1 MGCKPSTPEAS
12 TSKEIARSVA
22 EKQKKEAQV
31 KKLLLL
37 GAGGSGKST
46 FFKQINEIHGKGLEK
61 AMEQNIKFNS
71 VLLNETAMEI
81 STKPSDVVVDGKL
94 AKQIELLWQTSEIQK
109 LFEHYTEREGN
120 GTIHPSTRWFFENL
134 ERISQKDYI
143 PSVED
148 VIRVRFRTTG

>member
-1 MGCKPSTPEAS
+1 M
-12 TSKEIARSVA
+12 R
-22 EKQKKEAQV
+22 
-31 KKLLLL
+31 
-37 GAGGSGKST
+37 
-46 FFKQINEIHGKGLEK
+46 LEK

-71 VLLNETAMEI
+71 DLLNETAMEI

-134 ERISQKDYI
+134 ERISKKEYI

-148 VIRVRFRTTG
+148 VIRVRFRTTGIVEQVISFSATFPNKLSKTMKRKSALKITYK